1 MKSTRTV
8 RYKHDL
14 THGRVADRSVYRRDV
29 KPRRYTSVLQCDRA
43 VGDGVGT
50 IRLECDKP
58 GVVPD
63 KTSYR
68 RIRLSDV
75 RYVQIGEVVGSR
87 ITVRI
92 QSGIEYLV
100 ASVAVQE
107 HSRILRAVVQLR
119 KPHLLHL
126 CAEVNAGRVGNL
138 YRVCSRRRS
147 GGERNGS
154 LCRVCRP
161 SVGEFLRIHLHA
173 VHGHKPGFR
182 ELKYRCLPVGGV
194 LHSSLAGKLV
204 DLLKLRAAAVGESGN
219 EDQRD
224 IPFNLAVCRSIPFP
238 VFLSVQN
245 VGVFREAED
254 PDGLRRI
261 HIADLFLLPLAVVQ
275 LPQLPVARS
284 ENIFRSVHNAL
295 PQSGNFRIGGSGDR
309 ANALHF
315 PDMPLVLCLAGN
327 KLPYLERRF
336 PPVVSGIL

>member
-1 MKSTRTV
+1 MS
-8 RYKHDL
+8 
-14 THGRVADRSVYRRDV
+14 
-29 KPRRYTSVLQCDRA
+29 
-43 VGDGVGT
+43 
-50 IRLECDKP
+50 DKP
-58 GVVPD
+58 C
-63 KTSYR
+63 YR

-75 RYVQIGEVVGSR
+75 CHVQIGEVVRSR
-87 ITVRI
+87 ISVRI
-92 QSGIEYLV
+92 QSGIEYLI

-138 YRVCSRRRS
+138 YRVCSGRRS

-154 LCRVCRP
+154 LFRVCRP

-173 VHGHKPGFR
+173 VHRYEPGFR
-182 ELKYRCLPVGGV
+182 QLENSSFPVGGV
-194 LHSSLAGKLV
+194 LHSALVGQFV
-204 DLLKLRAAAVGESGN
+204 DLLQLCAASGGYSGN
-219 EDQRD
+219 EDQRY
-224 IPFNLAVCRSIPFP
+224 IPCYLAIGRTVPFP
-238 VFLSVQN
+238 VLFPIQN

-254 PDGLRRI
+254 PDGLRSI
-261 HIADLFLLPLAVVQ
+261 HIADFFLLPLAVVQ

-309 ANALHF
+309 SNALHF
-315 PDMPLVLCLAGN
+315 PDMSLVIRIAGN
-327 KLPYLERRF
+327 KLPDLERRF